1 MSATQHWT
9 EMIRAEHAQSES
21 MRKEDPPLDS
31 WSNFAQQFRADPN
44 RLDDDLVNYLRQSI
58 EPGSVVLDVGAGG
71 GRLALPLAL
80 DADKVIAVEPSP
92 SMCRVLREV
101 AEEFQVSNIEVVE
114 SGWLDCDV
122 PKADV
127 VICVHVLYVIQDI
140 ELFIRKLEEHAE
152 RVIVVVYQAPPQS
165 QIYPLWE
172 MVHGVQRLPLPSLP
186 ELLEVLKQ
194 LGIKPDVQAIPTRG
208 SRGFDSF
215 ALAKEQI
222 ARRLYLHEGTPE
234 MERLGKILAQVL
246 AEEDGVFTINDS
258 ILLEPHVV
266 SWRPKISSRTYI
278 ETA

>member
-58 EPGSVVLDVGAGG
+58 DPGSVVLDVGAGG

-80 DADKVIAVEPSP
+80 DADRVIAVEPSP
-92 SMCRVLREV
+92 SMCRVLREA
-101 AEEFQVSNIEVVE
+101 AEEFQVSNVEVVE
-114 SGWLDCDV
+114 SGWLDADV
-122 PKADV
+122 PKVDV
-127 VICVHVLYVIQDI
+127 VICVHVLYGIQDI
-140 ELFIRKLEEHAE
+140 EVFVRKLEEHAD

-172 MVHGVQRLPLPSLP
+172 MVHGVQRLPLPSLS
-186 ELLEVLKQ
+186 ELLQVLKQ
-194 LGIKPDVQAIPTRG
+194 LGINPDVQATNIGG

-215 ALAKEQI
+215 ALARDQI
-222 ARRLYLHEGTPE
+222 ARRLYVYEGTPE
-234 MERLGKILAQVL
+234 MELLGPILSEVL
-246 AEEDGVFTINDS
+246 EETDGVFTIRNS
-258 ILLEPHVV
+258 ISLDPHVV
-266 SWRPKISSRTYI
+266 SWRPKG
-278 ETA
+278 

>member
-80 DADKVIAVEPSP
+80 DADRVIAVEPSP
-92 SMCRVLREV
+92 SMCRVLREA
-101 AEEFQVSNIEVVE
+101 AEEFQVSSVEVVE
-114 SGWLDCDV
+114 SGWLDADV

-140 ELFIRKLEEHAE
+140 EVFVRKLEEHAD

-172 MVHGVQRLPLPSLP
+172 MVHGVRRLPLPSLP

-194 LGIKPDVQAIPTRG
+194 LGIKPDVQVTRTG
-208 SRGFDSF
+208 SSRGFDSF
-215 ALAKEQI
+215 ALARDQI
-222 ARRLYLHEGTPE
+222 ARRLYVYEGTPE
-234 MERLGKILAQVL
+234 MELLGPILSEVL
-246 AEEDGVFTINDS
+246 EETDGVVTIIDS
-258 ILLEPHVV
+258 IPLEPHVV
-266 SWRPKISSRTYI
+266 SWRPKG
-278 ETA
+278 

>member
-80 DADKVIAVEPSP
+80 DADRVIAVEPSP
-92 SMCRVLREV
+92 SMCRVLREA
-101 AEEFQVSNIEVVE
+101 AEEFHVNNVGIIE
-114 SGWLDCDV
+114 SGWMDADV

-140 ELFIRKLEEHAE
+140 DLFIRKLEEHAD
-152 RVIVVVYQAPPQS
+152 RVIVVIYQAPPQS

-186 ELLEVLKQ
+186 ELLEVLNQ
-194 LGIKPDVQAIPTRG
+194 LEIKPEVQVIHTGG

-215 ALAKEQI
+215 AAAKEQI
-222 ARRLYLHEGTPE
+222 SRRLYVDEGTPE
-234 MERLGKILAQVL
+234 MERLGPILAMVL
-246 AEEDGVFTINDS
+246 EETDGVFTISDS
-258 ILLEPHVV
+258 IPLEPHVV
-266 SWRPKISSRTYI
+266 SWRPKG
-278 ETA
+278 

>member
-9 EMIRAEHAQSES
+9 EMIRAEHAQSDS
-21 MRKEDPPLDS
+21 MRKEDPPSDS
-31 WSNFAQQFRADPN
+31 WSNFAQQFWANPN
-44 RLDDDLVNYLRQSI
+44 RVDDDLVNYLRQFI
-58 EPGSVVLDVGAGG
+58 KPGSVVLDVGAGG

-80 DADKVIAVEPSP
+80 DADRVIAVEPSP

-101 AEEFQVSNIEVVE
+101 AEEFQVSNVEVVE
-114 SGWLDCDV
+114 SGWLDADV

-140 ELFIRKLEEHAE
+140 QLFVRKLEEHAD

-194 LGIKPDVQAIPTRG
+194 LGIKPDVQVIRTG
-208 SRGFDSF
+208 SSRGFDSF
-215 ALAKEQI
+215 ALARDQI
-222 ARRLYLHEGTPE
+222 ARRLYVYEGTPE
-234 MERLGKILAQVL
+234 MERLGNILAQVL
-246 AEEDGVFTINDS
+246 AETDGVFTIKNS
-258 ILLEPHVV
+258 ISLEPHVV
-266 SWRPKISSRTYI
+266 SWRPKC
-278 ETA
+278 